1 MSMFRTPEAL
11 TRNCQGG
18 QEAAR
23 YDTPFLKSGRFF
35 QDTWSRPPFSCKPAQ
50 DPVFPGFADRWESK
64 AECRDYNTEEWQ
76 FYNLLPAYASSVLM
90 PRQKAVLSWCCSLLS
105 PEGGLHFLL
114 PRICA
119 HTEEQQE
126 WTYQIQA
133 RTDLLR
139 TELFRKLYRFHFQKM
154 ILCIK
159 SFQKPFLSPRYEIWH
174 KISINRLIIIIK

>member
-50 DPVFPGFADRWESK
+50 DPVFPGFADRWGSK

-76 FYNLLPAYASSVLM
+76 FYNLLPAYASSVKKLYSHGAV
-90 PRQKAVLSWCCSLLS
+90 PYSLRKAACIFFFPEYVLILRNNRNGRIKYKLGRIFYVLS
-105 PEGGLHFLL
+105 F
-114 PRICA
+114 
-119 HTEEQQE
+119 
-126 WTYQIQA
+126 
-133 RTDLLR
+133 
-139 TELFRKLYRFHFQKM
+139 FRKLYRFHFQKM